1 MILQEIFHFRPSDFD
16 NNGFHKKTM
25 QLFSEFIK
33 ECEEKFYKK
42 HQPFFANIFSAN
54 SSTMLLLKNC
64 MNDSSD
70 QIYGMESTDGD
81 VNLEM
86 NFEIENHSITQT
98 IYAIEC
104 YKDKNKQ

>member
-1 MILQEIFHFRPSDFD
+1 
-16 NNGFHKKTM
+16 
-25 QLFSEFIK
+25 
-33 ECEEKFYKK
+33 
-42 HQPFFANIFSAN
+42 
-54 SSTMLLLKNC
+54 MLLLKNC

-86 NFEIENHSITQT
+86 NFEIENHSLNQT

>member
-1 MILQEIFHFRPSDFD
+1 MVSTRKQCSYFPNSLR
-16 NNGFHKKTM
+16 NAKK
-25 QLFSEFIK
+25 SFIK
-33 ECEEKFYKK
+33 STSRFSQTFF
-42 HQPFFANIFSAN
+42 QPIAEQCFF
-54 SSTMLLLKNC
+54 LKNC